1 MASGFHV
8 ATWDSFSVF
17 LMCHPLSIFVFVN
30 KGGEEK
36 RERREKEGTEGEE
49 EKRGEEEVGT
59 QQGGEGR
66 TREKTSVWIQESRVG
81 KHMLHVH
88 SANYGSLTQNT
99 SRLSIIAI

>member
-1 MASGFHV
+1 M

-30 KGGEEK
+30 KAGEEK

-66 TREKTSVWIQESRVG
+66 TREERKQVFGSKRAEWESTCFMYTVQI
-81 KHMLHVH
+81 MDL
-88 SANYGSLTQNT
+88 
-99 SRLSIIAI
+99 